1 MLIDSLY
8 AHADAEPDRP
18 ALVHGDERLSRA
30 DFLDRAERLA
40 AGLGGLGIGRGD
52 AVALLLPNVP
62 EYVIS
67 FFAIAGLGGV
77 VVPLN
82 PAFKQEEIDFYLR
95 TCRVR
100 AVIADGRAADVA
112 ARIVAGWDDDVPVIA
127 TGSATDGGLT
137 WQGLVDGNSGRRL
150 GGAAPD
156 DPIVFQFSS
165 GSTGRPKRVMRT
177 HGQCSVE
184 THMYTA
190 ALGITP
196 DDTIFCP
203 IPLFHTYGQ
212 GMCLFNFPD
221 SGAALVLLEDPHP
234 FVLKRG
240 RALEVIERE
249 RATIFAGVPFNYRL
263 LADAPGEAD
272 LSSLRWCYSAGTAL
286 PRPAFDAFRERFGLA
301 VRQLYGCTEAGLMT
315 INVEPDAVE
324 SFASVGTP
332 APGVRFAV
340 VDDDGAPLPLGEEGE
355 LVVSSPGLT
364 RGYVDMPDVNAQAFR
379 DGFYFTGD
387 LGRIDA
393 QGRVFITGRKKL
405 LIEVAGYKVDPI
417 EVEDVL
423 VAHPK
428 VREAVVVGVR
438 GRVEGE
444 EIVKAAVVRGDD
456 CGERELIEFCQKRL
470 ANWKVP
476 QLVEFREEIPKSPL
490 GKILRKYLV
499 DAPDA

>member
-1 MLIDSLY
+1 
-8 AHADAEPDRP
+8 
-18 ALVHGDERLSRA
+18 
-30 DFLDRAERLA
+30 
-40 AGLGGLGIGRGD
+40 
-52 AVALLLPNVP
+52 
-62 EYVIS
+62 
-67 FFAIAGLGGV
+67 
-77 VVPLN
+77 
-82 PAFKQEEIDFYLR
+82 
-95 TCRVR
+95 
-100 AVIADGRAADVA
+100 
-112 ARIVAGWDDDVPVIA
+112 
-127 TGSATDGGLT
+127 
-137 WQGLVDGNSGRRL
+137 
-150 GGAAPD
+150 
-156 DPIVFQFSS
+156 
-165 GSTGRPKRVMRT
+165 
-177 HGQCSVE
+177 
-184 THMYTA
+184 
-190 ALGITP
+190 
-196 DDTIFCP
+196 
-203 IPLFHTYGQ
+203 
-212 GMCLFNFPD
+212 MCLFNFPD

-286 PRPAFDAFRERFGLA
+286 PRPAFDAFRERFGIA

-315 INVEPDAVE
+315 INVEPDPEE

-340 VDDDGAPLPLGEEGE
+340 VDEDGAPLPLGEEGE

-364 RGYVDMPDVNAQAFR
+364 GGYVDMPDVNRQAFR

-387 LGRIDA
+387 LGRIDSL
-393 QGRVFITGRKKL
+393 GRVFITGRKKL

-456 CGERELIEFCQKRL
+456 CGERELIEFCQTRL